1 MELRNAKV
9 YQNEALDL
17 ILGIPEVY
25 PFSKKLGLCP
35 HHPCPEIEKIYKVFV
50 VEKDIDARPRCIF
63 YSISYISTKKFYYE
77 EALPN
82 KKDSQN
88 LCLCEYTH
96 PALVGFF
103 NDGQTC
109 AEREATIA
117 QWKRESGDTNVE
129 YAQRLLDNTVLG

>member
-1 MELRNAKV
+1 M
-9 YQNEALDL
+9 
-17 ILGIPEVY
+17 
-25 PFSKKLGLCP
+25 
-35 HHPCPEIEKIYKVFV
+35 FV
-50 VEKDIDARPRCIF
+50 VEKDIDARPKCIF

-109 AEREATIA
+109 AEREAAIA

-129 YAQRLLDNTVLG
+129 YAQRLLDNTVSWDEIFPPKIGDA